1 MPNWDDA
8 TRENRSADE
17 YYEQMLS
24 MKQDFRFGN
33 RTLLENPWNGFGDI
47 NWLWVIPLFSWLT
60 ALGSSLISLRY
71 TKLATGNGEK
81 QPGQGCS
88 TFTMVFAMPL
98 FSLLVTF
105 YGAWRSRYLLDLLQP
120 DRHCPDDCAQHHLQS
135 CEDPCSGGSGI
146 RGAPPQEGG
155 G

>member
-1 MPNWDDA
+1 MAFESLTDRLAGVFKKLRGHGKLNEADIKAAIAELDDA

-24 MKQDFRFGN
+24 MKQDFQFGN

-47 NWLWVIPLFSWLT
+47 NWLWVIPLFSWRT
-60 ALGSSLISLRY
+60 ALGSSLISLGY

-81 QPGQGCS
+81 QQGQGCS

-98 FSLLVTF
+98 FSLIVTF
-105 YGAWRSRYLLDLLQP
+105 TVP
-120 DRHCPDDCAQHHLQS
+120 
-135 CEDPCSGGSGI
+135 GGVGI
-146 RGAPPQEGG
+146 Y
-155 G
+155 